1 MRDQGNFHAYVV
13 EGLARR
19 ILRGHVQ
26 PYASLPREDEL
37 TQEFGVSRTVIREA
51 TKTLQA
57 MGFVVTGPRTGTRV
71 QPMHL
76 WRLLDPQV
84 MDWLTDENLATSF
97 VQDLL
102 DLRFM
107 IEPEAAALAAE
118 RATPEQVAAIMDAAN
133 EMCASPERSH
143 YEAAD
148 FIFHEAIFAA
158 AGNVLLGQLS
168 PVMRGVLKAS
178 FRYSARGDD
187 QRRES
192 SLVHLR
198 IAKAIAAHKPVVAR
212 NTMIK
217 ILRRARTD
225 IEEAA
230 RETKVAK
237 KRSGVRGSVHVGKRR
252 EMADPGA

>member
-1 MRDQGNFHAYVV
+1 MRDPGNFHSYVV
-13 EGLARR
+13 EQLARS
-19 ILRGHVQ
+19 ILRGEVA
-26 PYASLPREDEL
+26 PYGSLPREDEL
-37 TQEFGVSRTVIREA
+37 TQQFGVSRTVIRES

-84 MDWLTDENLATSF
+84 MDWLTDEKLATSF

-107 IEPEAAALAAE
+107 IEPEAAAFAAQ
-118 RATPEQVAAIMDAAN
+118 RATPEQVDAIMAAAN
-133 EMCASPERSH
+133 AMCASPERQH

-158 AGNVLLGQLS
+158 AGNMLLSQLT

-198 IAKAIAAHKPVVAR
+198 IAKAIAARKPTVAR
-212 NTMIK
+212 NTMIQ
-217 ILRRARTD
+217 ILRRARID

-237 KRSGVRGSVHVGKRR
+237 PSISRGSVRVAKRR
-252 EMADPGA
+252 EMVDPGS

>member
-1 MRDQGNFHAYVV
+1 MRDPGNRHSYVV
-13 EGLARR
+13 EQLARL
-19 ILRGHVQ
+19 IMRGAV
-26 PYASLPREDEL
+26 PADAALPREDEL
-37 TQEFGVSRTVIREA
+37 TAQFGLSRTVIREA

-57 MGFVVTGPRTGTRV
+57 MGLVVTGPRTGTRV
-71 QPMHL
+71 QPMHR
-76 WRLLDPQV
+76 WRLFDPQV
-84 MDWLTDENLATSF
+84 MDWLTDEDLATSF

-107 IEPEAAALAAE
+107 IEPEAAAFAAE
-118 RATPEQVAAIMDAAN
+118 RATPEQVLAIMAAAKA
-133 EMCASPERSH
+133 MCASQERSH

-148 FIFHEAIFAA
+148 FVFHEAIFAA
-158 AGNVLLGQLS
+158 AGNMLLSQLT

-178 FRYSARGDD
+178 FRHSARGVG

-198 IAKAIAAHKPVVAR
+198 IAKAIAARKPALAR
-212 NTMIK
+212 DTMIK

-230 RETKVAK
+230 RETKAAK
-237 KRSGVRGSVHVGKRR
+237 RNVSRGSVHVAKRR
-252 EMADPGA
+252 EMAGPGS